1 MIETKVIEKF
11 MEDNGL
17 EPYDVF
23 DVDGEFK
30 QCNPLYFNEDLEVRS
45 MDLDSRNLEF
55 FGGKTCLYRLL
66 TGKDHVKHRITKDK
80 KSEVVAEK
88 SEIVAE
94 EKNMK
99 LIWKKN
105 RFDGQ
110 KITRLVLTDA
120 YNENRAIA
128 TIEEHQLNESEPK
141 LFYVYFTLYFGETIS
156 IVHPFKSFEVAKRAT
171 LQFIKEEAVER
182 MKELTY
188 IINFIDE

>member
-1 MIETKVIEKF
+1 MIESKVIEKF

-17 EPYDVF
+17 EPYDAF

-45 MDLDSRNLEF
+45 MEFDSRDLDF
-55 FGGKTCLYRLL
+55 FGGNACLYGLL
-66 TGKDHVKHRITKDK
+66 TGKYQVKHRRTEDNN
-80 KSEVVAEK
+80 SEVVAE
-88 SEIVAE
+88 E
-94 EKNMK
+94 ENMK
-99 LIWKKN
+99 LIWEKN

-120 YNENRAIA
+120 YNESRAIA
-128 TIEEHQLNESEPK
+128 TIEEQQLNESEPK

-156 IVHPFKSFEVAKRAT
+156 IVHPFKSFEVAKRAA

-188 IINFIDE
+188 ITNFIDE

>member
-1 MIETKVIEKF
+1 MIELKVIEKF
-11 MEDNGL
+11 MEENGL
-17 EPYDVF
+17 EPYDAF

-45 MDLDSRNLEF
+45 IDLDSRNLEF

-80 KSEVVAEK
+80 KSEVVAEEK
-88 SEIVAE
+88 NMKL
-94 EKNMK
+94 KNMK

-188 IINFIDE
+188 ITNFIDE

>member
-1 MIETKVIEKF
+1 MMELKVIEKF
-11 MEDNGL
+11 MEENGL
-17 EPYDVF
+17 EPYDAF

-30 QCNPLYFNEDLEVRS
+30 QYSPLYFNEDLEIRS
-45 MDLDSRNLEF
+45 MYIDSKGIGFL
-55 FGGKTCLYRLL
+55 GGKACLYRLL
-66 TGKDHVKHRITKDK
+66 TGKDHVKHIITKDK
-80 KSEVVAEK
+80 KSEVVAE
-88 SEIVAE
+88 E
-94 EKNMK
+94 ENMK
-99 LIWKKN
+99 LKWEKN

-120 YNENRAIA
+120 YNESRAIA

-141 LFYVYFTLYFGETIS
+141 LFYVYFTLYFGETIG
-156 IVHPFKSFEVAKRAT
+156 IVHPFKSFEVAKRAA

>member
-1 MIETKVIEKF
+1 MIESKVIEKF
-11 MEDNGL
+11 MEENGL
-17 EPYDVF
+17 EPYDAF

-45 MDLDSRNLEF
+45 IDLDSRNLEF

-80 KSEVVAEK
+80 KSEVVAEEK
-88 SEIVAE
+88 NMKL
-94 EKNMK
+94 KNMK

-188 IINFIDE
+188 ITNFIDE

>member
-1 MIETKVIEKF
+1 MIESKVIEKF
-11 MEDNGL
+11 MEENGL
-17 EPYDVF
+17 EPYDAF

-45 MDLDSRNLEF
+45 MSLDSRNLEF

-88 SEIVAE
+88 SEVVAE